1 MADHPKLDQELTFP
15 AWCNFCGFNQDVVP
29 VLLLGLHPFLRS
41 SDTFFCFV
49 LHILVWIS
57 IKILDSHMPRCM
69 KIEYGRNKIIG
80 RGVLLTYID
89 YSGCFNSKQE
99 KYEFVGL
106 SAVLFD
112 EGRKETV
119 LSACGCCNIDSRAQT
134 YTKSQQWLGQ
144 QLCIDPE
151 SIWWVSHGPWG
162 QHYLVP
168 HINTPAWS
176 ELTQLF
182 VVGHRSNTSELGS
195 IRQKQ
200 RYHGVQNCGGHHV
213 CLCYTAAWSCTA
225 ERGGFGS

>member
-29 VLLLGLHPFLRS
+29 VLLLRLHPFLRS

-119 LSACGCCNIDSRAQT
+119 LSEILILEH
-134 YTKSQQWLGQ
+134 K
-144 QLCIDPE
+144 
-151 SIWWVSHGPWG
+151 
-162 QHYLVP
+162 
-168 HINTPAWS
+168 
-176 ELTQLF
+176 LTQNPSSGWASSSVLIQRASGGCPM
-182 VVGHRSNTSELGS
+182 VPGANT
-195 IRQKQ
+195 
-200 RYHGVQNCGGHHV
+200 
-213 CLCYTAAWSCTA
+213 TWSHT
-225 ERGGFGS
+225 